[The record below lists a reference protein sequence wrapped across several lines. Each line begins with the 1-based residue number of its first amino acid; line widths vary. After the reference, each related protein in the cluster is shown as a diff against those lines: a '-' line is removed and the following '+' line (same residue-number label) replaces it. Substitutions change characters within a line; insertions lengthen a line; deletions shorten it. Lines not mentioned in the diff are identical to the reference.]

1 MAKLYLGNREITPA
15 IFTPAVLTTKTI
27 TSNGIYNAS
36 DDNADGFSSVTVNI
50 SGMPAYY
57 LEKKLDTNNRLV
69 NTGVAHKIDFTNI
82 TDIGDCA
89 LAYAFYGGGS
99 SISGTA
105 CENATSLT
113 QISGVNACMNAFDGT
128 GVTATG
134 LTNLTTISGTS
145 AATRMFRNCTALVSA
160 NLESLQTISALA
172 NNACGYM
179 FSGCSSLE
187 SVSFNNL
194 SSIAASTCMQ
204 YMFDRCTALHTI
216 NFPALTTTS
225 FGTYT
230 NQFSGL
236 CNSTGTNVVTTLHF
250 PSNLETTIQGL
261 SGYPLFGGTNGYVVL
276 AFDLPSTGA

>member
-15 IFTPAVLTTKTI
+15 IYIPAVLTTKTI

-36 DDNADGFSSVTVNI
+36 DDNADGFSSVAVNI

-57 LEKKLDTNNRLV
+57 LEKKLDANNRLV

-82 TDIGDCA
+82 TDISDYA
-89 LAYAFYGGGS
+89 LACAFYDCS

-105 CENATSLT
+105 FENATSLT
-113 QISGVNACMNAFDGT
+113 QISGQSACMDAFHGT

-134 LTNLTTISGTS
+134 LTNLTTISGSS
-145 AATRMFRNCTALVSA
+145 AAARMFVNCTALVSA
-160 NLESLQTISALA
+160 NLESLQTISA

-194 SSIAASTCMQ
+194 SSIAANNCMQ
-204 YMFDRCTALHTI
+204 YMFYRCTALHTI